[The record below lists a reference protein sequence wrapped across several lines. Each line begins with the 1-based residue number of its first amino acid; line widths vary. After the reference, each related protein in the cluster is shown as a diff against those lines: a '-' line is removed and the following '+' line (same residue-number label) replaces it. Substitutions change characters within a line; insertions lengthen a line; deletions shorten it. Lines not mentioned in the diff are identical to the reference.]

1 MKDDPSRDV
10 NQSRITGLERRVN
23 VARHFNLLSD
33 VFMSVAL
40 RDVDACQY
48 VLRILTGQKNLI
60 IEKVRTQYQISSI
73 ISHDVKL
80 DVLAEDE
87 NRALYQL
94 EIQRKNTINHTKR
107 IRSYSSMIDSIFL
120 HKGADYADLPEVY
133 IIYISESDIWKGK
146 CTIYPIIKEFE
157 NSHEPYTDGLHLLF
171 INTAI
176 DDGSEAAQLMQY
188 FKNTDPDDMRF
199 GALSARIHYLKKE
212 EGGLQE
218 MCEISEIIYEEGRQD
233 GRQEGKQE
241 TQYETALALDQHGM
255 PIEEIASILKVILPQ
270 LHEWLTS
277 SIPEVES
284 HS

>member
-10 NQSRITGLERRVN
+10 DQSRITRLERRVN

-40 RDVDACQY
+40 RDVGACQY

-87 NRALYQL
+87 NQTLYQL
-94 EIQRKNTINHTKR
+94 EIQRKNTIDHTKR
-107 IRSYSSMIDSIFL
+107 IRLYSSMIDSNFL

-146 CTIYPIIKEFE
+146 CTIYPIIKEFK
-157 NSHEPYTDGLHLLF
+157 NSREPYTDGLHLLF
-171 INTAI
+171 INTSI
-176 DDGSEAAQLMQY
+176 NDGSETAQLMQY
-188 FKNTDPDDMRF
+188 FKNTNPDDMRF

-218 MCEISEIIYEEGRQD
+218 MCEISEIIYEEGRQ
-233 GRQEGKQE
+233 EGKQE

-255 PIEEIASILKVILPQ
+255 SIEEIASILKVCLPQ
-270 LHEWLTS
+270 LLEWLTS

-284 HS
+284 QS

>member
-40 RDVDACQY
+40 RDVGACQY

-87 NRALYQL
+87 NRTLYQL

-107 IRSYSSMIDSIFL
+107 IRLYSSMIDSIFL

-133 IIYISESDIWKGK
+133 IIYISESDILKGK

-157 NSHEPYTDGLHLLF
+157 NSREPYTDGLHILF

-199 GALSARIHYLKKE
+199 GALSARIH
-212 EGGLQE
+212 
-218 MCEISEIIYEEGRQD
+218 I
-233 GRQEGKQE
+233 
-241 TQYETALALDQHGM
+241 
-255 PIEEIASILKVILPQ
+255 
-270 LHEWLTS
+270 
-277 SIPEVES
+277 
-284 HS
+284 